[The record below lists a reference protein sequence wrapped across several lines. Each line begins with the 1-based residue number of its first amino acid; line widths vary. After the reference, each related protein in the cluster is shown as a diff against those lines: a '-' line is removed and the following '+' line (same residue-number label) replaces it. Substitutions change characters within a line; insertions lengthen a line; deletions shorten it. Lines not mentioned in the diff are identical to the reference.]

1 MRLYLVRH
9 GRTPSNVARLL
20 DTAIPGADL
29 DATGTGQARTLVER
43 LSDHR
48 LDAVYASDLVR
59 TQQTAAPLAEA
70 RSLPVQVLGG
80 LREIQ
85 AGEDEMSPLW
95 DRYVGALRSW
105 GEGDLGAQ
113 VPGGEDAEAFYGR
126 YDAAIAEIA
135 AAGHGAALAVSHGAA
150 LRMWIAARVQG
161 IDLSEVVGRR
171 LGNTTVVTLEGDP
184 EAGWAFVAWDEIEEP
199 DEWPAAP
206 TPTPEFVELS
216 RAEASAAAPG
226 WRYLL
231 GRLHLTIDWRAFAE
245 AASFVAAVAEVADG
259 MDHHPEVDLRRERVH
274 LAVGSAEMGAV
285 AGVDVDLANR
295 ISVLVHQRGGR
306 PVPTALTEL
315 EIAIDTM
322 DASAILPFWAAV
334 LGYEPDGDDALVD
347 PQRIGPGVWFQQL
360 DEPRPVRN
368 RIHLDV
374 TVAHDV
380 AEERIAAALASGG
393 RLVSDANAPAFTIL
407 ADTDGNEACVCTWQ
421 GRD

>member
-29 DATGTGQARTLVER
+29 DATGREQARTLVGR
-43 LSDHR
+43 LAGHR
-48 LDAVYASDLVR
+48 IDAVYASDLVR
-59 TQQTAAPLAEA
+59 TQQTLAPLAADRGLE
-70 RSLPVQVLGG
+70 VGILGG

-85 AGEDEMSPLW
+85 AGDDEMSPLW
-95 DRYVGALRSW
+95 DRYIGALKSW
-105 GEGDLGAQ
+105 GEGNPTAS
-113 VPGGEDAEAFYGR
+113 VPGGEDADAFFAR
-126 YDAAIAEIA
+126 YDAAIAEVA
-135 AAGHGAALAVSHGAA
+135 AAGHEAALLVSHGAA

-161 IDLSEVVGRR
+161 IDLAEVVGRR
-171 LGNTTVVTLEGDP
+171 LGNTTVVTLDGDP
-184 EAGWAFVAWDEIEEP
+184 ESGWTFVGWDEIEEP

-216 RAEASAAAPG
+216 SQEASAAAPG

-231 GRLHLTIDWRAFAE
+231 GRLHLTVDWSSFAGAAAFV
-245 AASFVAAVAEVADG
+245 SAVAEVAEA
-259 MDHHPEVDLRRERVH
+259 MDHHLEVDLRRERVH
-274 LAVGSAEMGAV
+274 LAVGSYEMDAV
-285 AGVDVDLANR
+285 TGVDVHLANR
-295 ISVLVHQRGGR
+295 VSVLVHQRGGR

-322 DASAILPFWAAV
+322 DAGAILPFWAAV
-334 LGYEPDGDDALVD
+334 LGYEPDGDRALVD

-360 DEPRPVRN
+360 GVPRPVRN

-380 AEERIAAALASGG
+380 AEQRIAAALASGG
-393 RLVSDANAPAFTIL
+393 RVVSDANAPAFTTL
-407 ADTDGNEACVCTWQ
+407 ADADGNEACVCTWQ